1 MDWSVDVS
9 PAFIHFWTEALN
21 EGFLFEIKA
30 KAENLGLKAQ
40 SGGKEVKSY
49 HVCCPKS
56 FSSPEDR
63 AAFSQ
68 TMEKLIL
75 EEDGSDSVLLSKDNE
90 TYVFVGAGQS
100 NP

>member
-21 EGFLFEIKA
+21 ESFLFEIKA
-30 KAENLGLKAQ
+30 QAENLGLKAQ
-40 SGGKEVKSY
+40 AGGKEVNPF
-49 HVCCPKS
+49 HTCCPKS

-68 TMEKLIL
+68 TLEKLIL
-75 EEDGSDSVLLSKDNE
+75 EEDGSDSVLLS
-90 TYVFVGAGQS
+90 
-100 NP
+100 